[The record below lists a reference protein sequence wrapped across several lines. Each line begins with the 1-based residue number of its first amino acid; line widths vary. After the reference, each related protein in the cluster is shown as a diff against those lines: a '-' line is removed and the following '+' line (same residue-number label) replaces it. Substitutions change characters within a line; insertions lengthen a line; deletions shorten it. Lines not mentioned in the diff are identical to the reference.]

1 MTSKAV
7 TISTTGLPTA
17 EKVGRLQVALAE
29 FQETANNLIAQ
40 ADRAEVTDSE
50 SYAKGGDLIK
60 IARTQGSKAEDLR
73 KEITS
78 PFYNLYTLIN
88 KAFKPVTGEFDKVR
102 TIVERKMVTW
112 KRAEDARLR
121 EEAAKEA
128 RRLEEEALAQAEA
141 ETTEEDQNE
150 VLEEATKV
158 TEKLIEKARV
168 GVTRGN
174 YGSSTSSA
182 KKYNTEVKN
191 LRQFLAALPSALD
204 DLDGLVLEQVVDL
217 KRSGLNTLAQLML
230 KKGVKEISGAE
241 FIESESLRIF

>member
-1 MTSKAV
+1 MTTKAV

-40 ADRAEVTDSE
+40 ADRAVITDAQ
-50 SYAKGGDLIK
+50 SYANGGDLIK

-88 KAFKPVTGEFDKVR
+88 KAFKPVAGEFEKVR
-102 TIVERKMVTW
+102 TTVERKMVTW

-128 RRLEEEALAQAEA
+128 RRLEEEALAQAAA
-141 ETTEEDQNE
+141 EVTEEDQNE
-150 VLEEATKV
+150 ILEEATKV
-158 TEKLIEKARV
+158 TEKLIEKAKV

-174 YGSSTSSA
+174 YGSSTSGV
-182 KKYNTEVKN
+182 KKYSTEVKN
-191 LRQFLAALPSALD
+191 LRQFLAALPAVLD
-204 DLDGLVLEQVVDL
+204 NLDTLELGQVVDL
-217 KRSGLNTLAQLML
+217 KKSGLNVLAKLML
-230 KKGVKEISGAE
+230 EKGIKEIHGAE
-241 FIESESLRIF
+241 FIESEALRIF